1 MLIVKR
7 WKKLPVNTSKNWA
20 HVVDARTGPGT
31 KNVFKHKKKEE
42 DSESRDTFKHKHVY
56 RKKANPKRSK
66 GSISEGSNRSE
77 SPAATD
83 SSLYPDFIDA
93 SYWKR

>member
-1 MLIVKR
+1 M
-7 WKKLPVNTSKNWA
+7 PPNTTKDWA

-42 DSESRDTFKHKHVY
+42 EPESRATFKHKHVY
-56 RKKANPKRSK
+56 RKKMKPKRSE
-66 GSISEGSNRSE
+66 GSISGGSTRSA
-77 SPAATD
+77 SPSITD